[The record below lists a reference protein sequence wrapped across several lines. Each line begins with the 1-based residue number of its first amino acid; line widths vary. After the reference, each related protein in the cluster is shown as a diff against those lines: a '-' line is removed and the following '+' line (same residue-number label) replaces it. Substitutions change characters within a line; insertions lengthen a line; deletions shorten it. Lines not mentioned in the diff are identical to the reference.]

1 MTIFFFLVQNP
12 PAGKFQK
19 ANMMILSK
27 EMTEKDRSL
36 KTQLLITENEGKDVL
51 SGEKVWKNNGFFGD
65 IKPEMSLEKVNLPE
79 NTLIYIN
86 QSYLS
91 TIKSGDIAMYN
102 HNFILGQLIT
112 AANQPTDIENYV
124 CNDNEVNLFCCIYD
138 LATGEFKGI
147 RHSSLILF

>member
-1 MTIFFFLVQNP
+1 
-12 PAGKFQK
+12 
-19 ANMMILSK
+19 MMLLSK
-27 EMTEKDRSL
+27 EMADKDRSL
-36 KTQLLITENEGKDVL
+36 KTQLLIIENEGKDVL

-65 IKPEMSLEKVNLPE
+65 IKPEMNLEKVNLPE

-91 TIKSGDIAMYN
+91 TVKSGDIAMYN

-124 CNDNEVNLFCCIYD
+124 CKDNKVKLFCCIYD
-138 LATGEFKGI
+138 LATGEFNGI
-147 RHSSLILF
+147 REQLACFER